1 MSDAT
6 TTASAADIPADAPA
20 RGLDPGPAEP
30 AAPAESGAE
39 ESATVIT
46 LPLPAGTVADP
57 RRAPRRAALERGQRL
72 VAISNRV
79 GPVRSASRAGGLAVA
94 LVDTLR
100 ETGGLWFGWSGKI
113 AAQPADG
120 NAVKTERSSGITTA
134 TLDLSQDEFD
144 EYYNGF
150 ANRCLWPLFH
160 YRIDLTAYDRRF
172 YDGYLR
178 VNRRFADAL
187 VPLLKPNDLLWVHD
201 YHLLPF
207 GQVLRELGVTQL
219 MGFFLHIPFP
229 SREVL
234 ATLPHHHSLVRALF
248 SYDLVGFQTAA
259 DRDRFVDY
267 VLNEVEGSSLTGD
280 TLQAFG
286 RKVRVDDFPIGI
298 DTAEYAS
305 FTNTEDGRRQSER
318 VRAALR
324 GRAQIIGV
332 DRLDYT
338 KGLPDRFAAFGHF
351 LDNYPESHGRVELL
365 QIAPTSRGEVP
376 EYVSIREQL
385 ERAAGHINS
394 RHAEVDWTPIR
405 YMNRTVSR
413 RALSGLFRASAI
425 GLVTPLR
432 DGMNLVAKEYVAAQD
447 PEDPGVLVLSRF
459 AGAAEQMSAAL
470 IVNPY
475 DPVSVAENIDRALQ
489 MPLPER
495 RARHQTLLDGLLRE
509 DLAHWRQRYVSALS
523 ETAAQR

>member
-1 MSDAT
+1 M
-6 TTASAADIPADAPA
+6 AAIDRSAPA
-20 RGLDPGPAEP
+20 PTAIGIGAGVRSTKPATQARRVAITEP
-30 AAPAESGAE
+30 QSGK
-39 ESATVIT
+39 
-46 LPLPAGTVADP
+46 
-57 RRAPRRAALERGQRL
+57 RRL
-72 VAISNRV
+72 VAVSNRV

-113 AAQPADG
+113 AEEG
-120 NAVKTERSSGITTA
+120 AVKTERANGITTA

-160 YRIDLTAYDRRF
+160 YRMDLTAYDRRF
-172 YDGYLR
+172 YDGYVR

-187 VPLLKPNDLLWVHD
+187 APLLQPDDLLWVHD

-207 GQVLRELGVTQL
+207 GEVLRELGVRQPI
-219 MGFFLHIPFP
+219 GFFLHIPFP

-234 ATLPHHHSLVRALF
+234 ATLPHHDALVRALF
-248 SYDLVGFQTAA
+248 AYDLLGFQTAA
-259 DRDRFVDY
+259 DRGRFVDY
-267 VLNEVEGSSLTGD
+267 VLNETEGASLDGD
-280 TLQAFG
+280 VISAYGLS
-286 RKVRVDDFPIGI
+286 VRVGDFPIGI
-298 DTAEYAS
+298 DTAEYAG
-305 FTNTEDGRRQSER
+305 FTSTEDGRRQNER

-338 KGLPDRFAAFGHF
+338 KGLPDRLIAFEHF
-351 LDNYPESHGRVELL
+351 LDNFPASHGRVEFL

-376 EYVSIREQL
+376 EYVNIREQL
-385 ERAAGHINS
+385 EQAAGRINS
-394 RHAEVDWTPIR
+394 AHAEVDWIPIR
-405 YMNRTVSR
+405 YMNRTLSR
-413 RALSGLFRASAI
+413 RALAGLFRASAI

-447 PEDPGVLVLSRF
+447 PQDPGVLILSRF
-459 AGAAEQMSAAL
+459 AGAAQQMGAAL

-475 DPVSVAENIDRALQ
+475 DPVSVAAAINRALH
-489 MPLPER
+489 MPLDER
-495 RARHQTLLDGLLRE
+495 RSRYRTLMDGLLRE
-509 DLAHWRQRYVSALS
+509 DLAYWRQRFVTMLS
-523 ETAAQR
+523 ETGARH

>member
-1 MSDAT
+1 MTDIVDTATEAESDRFERSLD
-6 TTASAADIPADAPA
+6 ASVAEPADAAVAETVTPLLSA
-20 RGLDPGPAEP
+20 GPAPE
-30 AAPAESGAE
+30 
-39 ESATVIT
+39 
-46 LPLPAGTVADP
+46 P
-57 RRAPRRAALERGQRL
+57 RRGVRRTTVPRKQRL
-72 VAISNRV
+72 VAVSNRV

-113 AAQPADG
+113 ASEG
-120 NAVKTERSSGITTA
+120 AVKTERSAGITTA

-160 YRIDLTAYDRRF
+160 YRMDLTAYDRRF

-187 VPLLKPNDLLWVHD
+187 VPLLKDDDLLWVHD

-207 GQVLRELGVTQL
+207 GQVLRELGVQQL
-219 MGFFLHIPFP
+219 IGFFLHIPFP

-234 ATLPHHHSLVRALF
+234 ATLPHHPSLVRAMF
-248 SYDLVGFQTAA
+248 SYDLVGFQTEA
-259 DRDRFVDY
+259 DTGRFIDY
-267 VLNEVEGSSLTGD
+267 VLNEVEGAALVGD
-280 TLQAFG
+280 VLHAFG
-286 RKVRVDDFPIGI
+286 RSVRVKDFPIGI

-305 FTNTEDGRRQSER
+305 FTNTEDGRRQTER

-338 KGLPDRFAAFGHF
+338 KGLPDRFIAFEHF
-351 LDNYPESHGRVELL
+351 LDNYPEAHGRVELL

-376 EYVSIREQL
+376 EYVNIREQL
-385 ERAAGHINS
+385 EQAAGRINS

-413 RALSGLFRASAI
+413 RALAGLFRASAI

-447 PEDPGVLVLSRF
+447 PEDPGVLILSRF
-459 AGAAEQMSAAL
+459 AGAAQQMSAAL

-475 DPVSVAENIDRALQ
+475 DPVSVAENINRALL
-489 MPLPER
+489 MPLAER
-495 RARHQTLLDGLLRE
+495 RSRHQTLLRGLLDE
-509 DLAHWRQRYVSALS
+509 DLAHWRQRFVSALS
-523 ETAAQR
+523 AVGKDR

>member
-1 MSDAT
+1 MT
-6 TTASAADIPADAPA
+6 DIVDTPTEPENEAPE
-20 RGLDPGPAEP
+20 RGLDAGTAEP
-30 AAPAESGAE
+30 TETAGEDIVTPLLAAGL
-39 ESATVIT
+39 
-46 LPLPAGTVADP
+46 LPEP
-57 RRAPRRAALERGQRL
+57 RRTARKTALARKQRL
-72 VAISNRV
+72 VAVSNRV

-113 AAQPADG
+113 ADEG
-120 NAVKTERSSGITTA
+120 AVRTERSSGITTA

-160 YRIDLTAYDRRF
+160 YRMDLTAYDRRF

-187 VPLLKPNDLLWVHD
+187 VPLLKSDDLLWVHD

-207 GQVLRELGVTQL
+207 GQVLRELGVQQL
-219 MGFFLHIPFP
+219 IGFFLHIPFP

-248 SYDLVGFQTAA
+248 SYDLVGFQTEA
-259 DRDRFVDY
+259 DSGRFVDY
-267 VLNEVEGSSLTGD
+267 VLNEVEGSSLVGD
-280 TLQAFG
+280 VLHAFG
-286 RKVRVDDFPIGI
+286 RNVRVMDFPIGI
-298 DTAEYAS
+298 DTGEYAS
-305 FTNTEDGRRQSER
+305 FTNTEDGRRQTER

-338 KGLPDRFAAFGHF
+338 KGLPDRFIAFEHF
-351 LDNYPESHGRVELL
+351 LDNYPEAHGRVELL

-376 EYVSIREQL
+376 EYVNIREQL
-385 ERAAGHINS
+385 EQAAGRINS

-413 RALSGLFRASAI
+413 RALAGLFRASAI

-447 PEDPGVLVLSRF
+447 PQDPGVLILSRF
-459 AGAAEQMSAAL
+459 AGAAQQMSAAL

-475 DPVSVAENIDRALQ
+475 DPVSVAENINRALQ
-489 MPLPER
+489 MPLAER
-495 RARHQTLLDGLLRE
+495 RARHQTLLQGLYDE
-509 DLAHWRQRYVSALS
+509 DLAHWRQRFVTALS
-523 ETAAQR
+523 EAAATR